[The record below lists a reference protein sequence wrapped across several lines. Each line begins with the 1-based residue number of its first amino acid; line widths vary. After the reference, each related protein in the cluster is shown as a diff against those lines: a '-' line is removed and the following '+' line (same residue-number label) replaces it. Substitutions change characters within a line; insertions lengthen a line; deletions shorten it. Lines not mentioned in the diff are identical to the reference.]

1 MQVDKI
7 MNQTDLAATLL
18 GQLGLEHTAFTFSRN
33 VLGSDYKYPFA
44 FYSFNNGFSFR
55 DSTGVTVF
63 DNNSGSILLM
73 SLKLTNPVWIR
84 VRRYCKPFMMI

>member
-33 VLGSDYKYPFA
+33 VLGSDYKYPLPFIV
-44 FYSFNNGFSFR
+44 SIMGSH
-55 DSTGVTVF
+55 SETVQ
-63 DNNSGSILLM
+63 G
-73 SLKLTNPVWIR
+73 
-84 VRRYCKPFMMI
+84 